1 MNTRKMHRTPVSTT
15 PFGNQER
22 IATDVSVETALAY
35 FEPKFTMNPVQSAW
49 DGSLSPRLTGLL
61 ENGTIVMM
69 GNTIYMVLNG
79 TLTPAAIQSQP

>member
-35 FEPKFTMNPVQSAW
+35 FEPKFTMNPVQSA
-49 DGSLSPRLTGLL
+49 
-61 ENGTIVMM
+61 
-69 GNTIYMVLNG
+69 
-79 TLTPAAIQSQP
+79 